1 MAKKKDRIDFFKF
14 LVCPPD
20 VRDGETPFES
30 WCNEIISKE
39 EYLENRSF
47 LILEFY
53 SAFRKVYDYFSD
65 SYLSDELYKLYCT
78 FSDNDSVMIVTAKYN
93 NYRIEDSFIKELKKY
108 FYPDSDDDY
117 TEFEV
122 IYDHAKHNTVKLK
135 FSKE

>member
-1 MAKKKDRIDFFKF
+1 MPKKKDRVDFFKS
-14 LVCPPD
+14 LVCPSE
-20 VRDGETPFES
+20 VRSGDTPFES
-30 WCNEIISKE
+30 WCEEIASKE
-39 EYLENRSF
+39 EYLEKRSF
-47 LILEFY
+47 LILDFY
-53 SAFRKVYDYFSD
+53 SAFRKVFSYFSD
-65 SYLSDELYKLYCT
+65 SYLTEELYKLYCT

-108 FYPDSDDDY
+108 FYPDGDDDY